1 MIHSSGTMR
10 AAIRPVATAVQAI
23 GAALLDAFVAT
34 LRPLVSRLSTG
45 VSHVVAIAPDGLV
58 LHTLQKDRLGPPHYL
73 AGGARAPDAFKVGA
87 LQLRLPP
94 ELFLTRALRL
104 PYAGR
109 SYLQP
114 IIVHRLERL
123 TPWRADQVLYAYSVV
138 DGVSEDGTI
147 GVDLL
152 ATSVD
157 LVAPFLARLTSVGLT
172 ATALGSAAEPLD
184 APLRFD
190 LYKGRTQAS
199 DGRLRSRIGRAFAI
213 LLGGLAAAWLIS
225 AIVAAS
231 AMSDAQDVQQRLT
244 ALRTKLALRGGPGTS
259 RERVL
264 IEGKRADTATIVLID
279 KLSRALPDGTVL
291 RELDIDPA
299 RIRLV
304 GRSVDAPALIA
315 RLEVE
320 AGLKNPRF
328 AAPVI
333 RDADRRDAFDL
344 VATRGDAPD
353 AAR

>member
-1 MIHSSGTMR
+1 MMLSTGTMP
-10 AAIRPVATAVQAI
+10 AALRPVATAVQAV

-34 LRPLVSRLSTG
+34 LRPLLARLATG
-45 VSHVVAIAPDGLV
+45 ASHVVVIAPDGLL
-58 LHTLQKDRLGPPHYL
+58 LHTLQKDRLGPPLHL
-73 AGGARAPDAFKVGA
+73 AGGVRAPDAFHTGA
-87 LQLRLPP
+87 VQLRLPQ
-94 ELFLTRALRL
+94 EVFLTRALRL
-104 PYAGR
+104 PDAGR

-114 IIVHRLERL
+114 IIAHRLERL
-123 TPWRADQVLYAYSVV
+123 TPWRADQVLYAYAVV

-157 LVAPFLARLTSVGLT
+157 LVAPFLARLADAGLT

-190 LYKGRTQAS
+190 LYKGRMQAA
-199 DGRLRSRIGRAFAI
+199 DGRVRARIGRSFAI
-213 LLGGLAAAWLIS
+213 LLGGLAVACLLS

-231 AMSDAQDVQQRLT
+231 AAADAEDVGERLT

-264 IEGKRADTATIVLID
+264 IEGKRNDTATIVLID
-279 KLSRALPDGTVL
+279 KLSRALPDDTVL

-315 RLEVE
+315 RLEAE

-344 VATRGDAPD
+344 VATRATVPD

>member
-1 MIHSSGTMR
+1 MLSTGTMP
-10 AAIRPVATAVQAI
+10 AAVRLAVTAVQAI

-34 LRPLVSRLSTG
+34 LRPLVARLATG

-58 LHTLQKDRLGPPHYL
+58 LYTLKKDRLGPPLHL
-73 AGGARAPDAFKVGA
+73 AGGVRAPEAFHTGTV
-87 LQLRLPP
+87 QLRLPP
-94 ELFLTRALRL
+94 EVFLTRALRL
-104 PYAGR
+104 PDAGR

-114 IIVHRLERL
+114 IIAHRLERL
-123 TPWRADQVLYAYSVV
+123 TPWRVDQVLYAYSVV
-138 DGVSEDGTI
+138 DGISEDGTI

-157 LVAPFLARLTSVGLT
+157 LVAPFLARLADAGLT
-172 ATALGSAAEPLD
+172 ATALSSAAEPLD

-190 LYKGRTQAS
+190 LYKGRTQEV
-199 DGRLRSRIGRAFAI
+199 DGRLRARIGRGLAI
-213 LLGGLAAAWLIS
+213 LLGGLS
-225 AIVAAS
+225 VACLLS
-231 AMSDAQDVQQRLT
+231 AMLAGSAVSDAEDVRQRLT
-244 ALRTKLALRGGPGTS
+244 ALRTKLALRGGHGTS

-315 RLEVE
+315 RLEAE

-333 RDADRRDAFDL
+333 RDADKRDAFDL